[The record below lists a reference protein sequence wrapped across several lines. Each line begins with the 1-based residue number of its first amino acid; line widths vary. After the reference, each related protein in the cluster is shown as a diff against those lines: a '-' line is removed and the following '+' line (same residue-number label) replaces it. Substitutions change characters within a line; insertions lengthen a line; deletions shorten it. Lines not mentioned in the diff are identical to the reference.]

1 MKKYEKILIAVF
13 GGCTILSLAFLLIS
27 FFMLGKGLGY
37 LDYLEEVLPYYL
49 MFGGVFGVIGV
60 LLPWRLRKRR
70 EAGKAPISKL
80 YKVSFWL
87 SFLPLAVLLIVGIAG
102 AVSGGFD
109 WSVLWGTVVFYGILL
124 GCILIPIFPFM
135 LFWQVLYGIMAGKY
149 KKATD
154 TQRS

>member
-13 GGCTILSLAFLLIS
+13 GGCTVLSLSLL
-27 FFMLGKGLGY
+27 MLGKGLGY
-37 LDYLEEVLPYYL
+37 LDNLEEALPYYL

-60 LLPWRLRKRR
+60 LVSWRLRKRR
-70 EAGKAPISKL
+70 EAGKAPISAL

-102 AVSGGFD
+102 AVGGSGFD
-109 WSVLWGTVVFYGILL
+109 WSVLWGTLVLYGILL

-135 LFWQVLYGIMAGKY
+135 LFWQVLYVAMSAKY
-149 KKATD
+149 KKL
-154 TQRS
+154 SP

>member
-13 GGCTILSLAFLLIS
+13 GGCTVLSLAFLLIS
-27 FFMLGKGLGY
+27 FFMLGKGIGY

-60 LLPWRLRKRR
+60 LVPWRLRKRR

-80 YKVSFWL
+80 YKVSFRL

-102 AVSGGFD
+102 AVGGGFD
-109 WSVLWGTVVFYGILL
+109 WSVLWGTIVLYGILL
-124 GCILIPIFPFM
+124 GCILIPICPFM
-135 LFWQVLYGIMAGKY
+135 LFWQVLYGIMTVKY

-154 TQRS
+154 T

>member
-13 GGCTILSLAFLLIS
+13 GGCTVLSLSLL
-27 FFMLGKGLGY
+27 MLGKGIGY

-60 LLPWRLRKRR
+60 LVPWRLRKRR
-70 EAGKAPISKL
+70 EAGKAPISAL
-80 YKVSFWL
+80 YKVSFRL

-102 AVSGGFD
+102 AVSGSGFD
-109 WSVLWGTVVFYGILL
+109 WSVLWGTIVLYGILL

-135 LFWQVLYGIMAGKY
+135 LFWQVLYVAMSAKY
-149 KKATD
+149 KKM
-154 TQRS
+154 SP

>member
-13 GGCTILSLAFLLIS
+13 GGCTVLSLSLL
-27 FFMLGKGLGY
+27 MLGKVIGY
-37 LDYLEEVLPYYL
+37 LDNLEEALPYYL

-60 LLPWRLRKRR
+60 LVSWRLRKRR
-70 EAGKAPISKL
+70 EAGKAPISVL
-80 YKVSFWL
+80 YKVSFRL

-109 WSVLWGTVVFYGILL
+109 WSVLWGTIVLYGILL

-135 LFWQVLYGIMAGKY
+135 LFWQVLYVAMSAKY
-149 KKATD
+149 KKM
-154 TQRS
+154 SP

>member
-13 GGCTILSLAFLLIS
+13 GGCTVLSLAFLLIS
-27 FFMLGKGLGY
+27 LFMLGKGIGY
-37 LDYLEEVLPYYL
+37 LDNFEEVLPYYL

-60 LLPWRLRKRR
+60 LVPWRLRKRM
-70 EAGKAPISKL
+70 EAGKAPISAL
-80 YKVSFWL
+80 YKVSFRL

-109 WSVLWGTVVFYGILL
+109 WSVLWGTIVFYGILL

-135 LFWQVLYGIMAGKY
+135 LFWQVLYAVMAGKY
-149 KKATD
+149 KKAD
-154 TQRS
+154 

>member
-13 GGCTILSLAFLLIS
+13 GSCTVLSLAFLLIS
-27 FFMLGKGLGY
+27 FFMLGKGIGY
-37 LDYLEEVLPYYL
+37 LDNFEEVLPYYL

-60 LLPWRLRKRR
+60 LVSWRLRKRR

-80 YKVSFWL
+80 YKVSFLL

-109 WSVLWGTVVFYGILL
+109 RSVLWGTIVLYGILL

-135 LFWQVLYGIMAGKY
+135 LFWQVLYGIMTVKY

-154 TQRS
+154 T